1 MLHTQLWHVLTAFTT
16 LCGAAAV
23 PPWDINDIFT
33 RPARRDNASVSSDH
47 LLGREELWDPYD
59 LSIITSLAAIG
70 DSYSAGI
77 GAGTLIGRNPPS
89 DLDLIDLESGKCPS
103 HIAEHRG

>member
-1 MLHTQLWHVLTAFTT
+1 MLHTQLLHILTAFAT

-33 RPARRDNASVSSDH
+33 RTGSRKNASVSSDR

-59 LSIITSLAAIG
+59 LSIITSFAAIG

-77 GAGTLIGRNPPS
+77 GAGNLIGHNPPS
-89 DLDLIDLESGKCPS
+89 DLDMIDLESGKRSVSCGR
-103 HIAEHRG
+103 A